1 MGQRVNKTRLDYN
14 ERSINTIDVK
24 TIADKS
30 GNISILE
37 SGIDLPFE
45 IKRIYYIWNTHNGLP
60 RGSHAHK
67 ELRQAFIA
75 VHGSCELV
83 FNDSIE
89 EQRFL
94 LNDAS
99 QCLVVAPGYWRDIEK
114 FSEDC
119 VLMVLASEHYDEKDY
134 IRNYD
139 EYIAYVR
146 EKA

>member
-1 MGQRVNKTRLDYN
+1 MNIQWVDIKTVSN
-14 ERSINTIDVK
+14 V
-24 TIADKS
+24 S
-30 GNISILE
+30 GNLSIIE

-45 IKRIYYIWNTHNGLP
+45 IRRIYYIWNTHNGLP

-83 FNDSIE
+83 FNDTIE